1 MFFRYS
7 AFLYL
12 IIFFICSVSPVCPFL
27 PLLFPSGLR
36 SENGLFFPLSHPCC
50 FDLLFTHCVT
60 NVTHSLG
67 LGLRVFC
74 PVRPVSLPFSP
85 GSVPTLFYSTIYLH
99 FNIFKKK
106 SDEAPTISVSEAAF
120 FPWNGRTNTLHGF
133 LSYVVSNSMLANSSR
148 AYKYHHGKIKLL
160 FPAVQYQNT
169 LFTSI
174 YIYIYIYFFFF
185 FFFHGHGSDRMFL

>member
-1 MFFRYS
+1 MSSPAFYVYRTSSAVWVPLFLRYS
-7 AFLYL
+7 AFLCL

-27 PLLFPSGLR
+27 PLLFASGLR

-106 SDEAPTISVSEAAF
+106 SDEAPTISVSEASF
-120 FPWNGRTNTLHGF
+120 SLGVG
-133 LSYVVSNSMLANSSR
+133 
-148 AYKYHHGKIKLL
+148 
-160 FPAVQYQNT
+160 VQIRCMDFCHT
-169 LFTSI
+169 WF
-174 YIYIYIYFFFF
+174 
-185 FFFHGHGSDRMFL
+185 

>member
-1 MFFRYS
+1 MSSPAFYVYRTSSAVWVLMFFRYS

-27 PLLFPSGLR
+27 PLLFASGLR

-74 PVRPVSLPFSP
+74 PVLPVSLPFSR
-85 GSVPTLFYSTIYLH
+85 GSVPTLFDSTIYLH
-99 FNIFKKK
+99 FNIFFLKKK
-106 SDEAPTISVSEAAF
+106 IPTKLQPSRF
-120 FPWNGRTNTLHGF
+120 QRPPFPLE
-133 LSYVVSNSMLANSSR
+133 R
-148 AYKYHHGKIKLL
+148 AYKYAAWIFVIRGFKFHVGK
-160 FPAVQYQNT
+160 
-169 LFTSI
+169 
-174 YIYIYIYFFFF
+174 
-185 FFFHGHGSDRMFL
+185 